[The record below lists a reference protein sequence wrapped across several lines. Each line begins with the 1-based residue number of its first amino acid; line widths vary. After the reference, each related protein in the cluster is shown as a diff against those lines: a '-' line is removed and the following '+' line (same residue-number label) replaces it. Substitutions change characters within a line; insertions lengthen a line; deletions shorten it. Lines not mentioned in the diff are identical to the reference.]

1 MEKSIVKKEELYVE
15 LYPITLALPEHGSS
29 ANTKV
34 YRGFIGNKPFQLV
47 YVCSSHETNTAAIE
61 QFEKLLAETRNNID
75 TICNEKTKEAEHIF
89 ETLLAHINTT
99 WAKQVESKYHGF
111 IKTATLSLAL
121 CFENHIC
128 IADRGKVC
136 AYVVANKGLRAH
148 QAMSTIVDGVGSTP
162 QHSATLF
169 ESSLCGPL
177 IPNTRVLIASPS
189 IKLVGGSGEI
199 GNILQKP
206 TTTMQEIAARIVK
219 KIEHK
224 ISESAFFVIID
235 VKKNTDYLQNRA
247 TPVPPI
253 HERTPL
259 TLITILKKIGVW
271 LRSTLFIIAHK
282 ATFKKTAPES
292 VETPD
297 ISKWKKEE
305 KRTPAQTMHHLLTQ
319 TKKILLRLLFGI
331 LIPLYTVLQRSFQKY
346 LELPRIKQI
355 IIGSLVGTGLLLIGT
370 LFYNNHRSQI
380 ALEEKEIATLIS
392 TLKEQKN
399 RLDTILPFQ
408 DGEKISAILTEV
420 QTNINRLTQLGGET
434 RSDAQT
440 LLAEFA
446 TQQATLE
453 KRIPVEEKFVLR
465 IESEYPH
472 HLHSQ
477 TNGYI
482 IYNNQGELFKEQEKL
497 PLSQSIIPTIE
508 RISGDESLLIHS
520 EEKLFTY
527 NLEKKS
533 VTEVQIPLMESEKS
547 ALKIPYSSF
556 IYTVSNDGEILKHTA
571 ALDGYGKAILWG
583 KGEITDVQHVSIAT
597 AIYLASPTTVIKLF
611 KGKQEVFNTK
621 LIMPPLK
628 NISQLFAH
636 PTSARVHLCEAQH
649 GRIVTLSQTGEVLA
663 QYQTK
668 PFDSCAIDDTN
679 NTAYVIRTNEISSF
693 SIIK

>member
-1 MEKSIVKKEELYVE
+1 MENSIVKKEELYVE

-29 ANTKV
+29 AHTKV

-47 YVCSSHETNTAAIE
+47 YVFSSHETNTAAIE
-61 QFEKLLAETRNNID
+61 QFETVLIETRNNID
-75 TICNEKTKEAEHIF
+75 TICNEKTKEAQHIF
-89 ETLLAHINTT
+89 ETLLAHLNTT
-99 WAKQVESKYHGF
+99 WAKKIESKHHGF

-136 AYVVANKGLRAH
+136 AYVVANKGLRAY

-162 QHSATLF
+162 QHSTTLF

-253 HERTPL
+253 HERTPR
-259 TLITILKKIGVW
+259 TFISVLKKIGVW
-271 LRSTLFIIAHK
+271 LRGGIFIIAHK
-282 ATFKKTAPES
+282 ITLKKTPAEKL
-292 VETPD
+292 ETPD

-305 KRTPAQTMHHLLTQ
+305 KRTPAQTMRHLALQ
-319 TKKILLRLLFGI
+319 TKKILLRIIFSI
-331 LIPLYTVLQRSFQKY
+331 LIPLYGLLSRGFQKY

-355 IIGSLVGTGLLLIGT
+355 IIGSLVGTGFLLIGT
-370 LFYNNHRSQI
+370 LFYNNHRAQI
-380 ALEEKEIATLIS
+380 AIQEKEIATIIA
-392 TLKEQKN
+392 TLTEQKN

-408 DGEKISAILTEV
+408 DGEKIQAILNEV
-420 QTNINRLTQLGGET
+420 TTNINRLTQLGGEKNQT
-434 RSDAQT
+434 AVT
-440 LLAEFA
+440 LLQEFA
-446 TQQATLE
+446 QQKTTLE
-453 KRIPVEEKFVLR
+453 KRIPVEEKIIMR
-465 IESEYPH
+465 IENEFPH
-472 HLHSQ
+472 YLHSQ
-477 TNGYI
+477 TKGYLV
-482 IYNNQGELFKEQEKL
+482 YNRNGELFKEQEKL
-497 PLSQSIIPTIE
+497 PLSQSIVPTIE
-508 RISGDESLLIHS
+508 SITGDETLLMQS
-520 EEKLFTY
+520 ESKLFAY
-527 NLEKKS
+527 NLSKKS
-533 VTEVQIPLMESEKS
+533 VEEVQIPLMESEKN

-556 IYTVSNDGEILKHTA
+556 IYTASPDGEILKHTA
-571 ALDGYGKAILWG
+571 SLNGYGKAILWG
-583 KGEITDVQHVSIAT
+583 KGEITNVQHISIAT
-597 AIYLASPTTVIKLF
+597 AIYLASPDTVIKLF

-621 LIMPPLK
+621 LVTPPLN
-628 NISQLFAH
+628 NITHLFAH
-636 PTSARVHLCEAQH
+636 PTTQRIHLCEATN
-649 GRIVTLSQTGEVLA
+649 GRIITLSSTGEMIA

-668 PFDSCAIDDTN
+668 PFDACAIDDTDN
-679 NTAYVIRTNEISSF
+679 AAYVIRNNEISSF
-693 SIIK
+693 PIIK

>member
-29 ANTKV
+29 AHTKV
-34 YRGFIGNKPFQLV
+34 YRGFVGNKPFQLV
-47 YVCSSHETNTAAIE
+47 YVCSSQETNTTAIE
-61 QFEKLLAETRNNID
+61 QFEKLLVETRNDID

-89 ETLLAHINTT
+89 ETILAHINTT
-99 WAKQVESKYHGF
+99 WAKKIESKYHGF
-111 IKTATLSLAL
+111 IKTATLSLAI

-162 QHSATLF
+162 QHSTTLF

-199 GNILQKP
+199 GNILQKT

-235 VKKNTDYLQNRA
+235 VKKNTDYLLNRA

-253 HERTPL
+253 HERTPF
-259 TLITILKKIGVW
+259 TFISTLKKIGVW
-271 LRSTLFIIAHK
+271 TQGALFIIAHK
-282 ATFKKTAPES
+282 ATFKKSATENT
-292 VETPD
+292 ETPD

-305 KRTPAQTMHHLLTQ
+305 KRTPMQTIHYILLQ
-319 TKKILLRLLFGI
+319 TKKILLRVLFGI
-331 LIPLYTVLQRSFQKY
+331 LIPLYTLLQRSFQKY
-346 LELPRIKQI
+346 LELPRVKQI
-355 IIGSLVGTGLLLIGT
+355 IIASLVSTGLLLIGT
-370 LFYNNHRSQI
+370 LFYNNHRAQI
-380 ALEEKEIATLIS
+380 ALEEKEVSTLIS
-392 TLKEQKN
+392 SLKEQKN

-408 DGEKISAILTEV
+408 DGEKISLLLSEI
-420 QTNINRLTQLGGET
+420 QDNIVRLIQLGGEKN
-434 RSDAQT
+434 AEVQP
-440 LLAEFA
+440 LLTEFA

-453 KRIPVEEKFVLR
+453 KRVPVEEKFVMR

-472 HLHSQ
+472 FLHSQ
-477 TNGYI
+477 KNGYLV
-482 IYNNQGELFKEQEKL
+482 YNTNGELFKEQEKL
-497 PLSQSIIPTIE
+497 PLSQSIIPTISKL
-508 RISGDESLLIHS
+508 SGDEQLLIES
-520 EEKLFTY
+520 EGKLFTY
-527 NLEKKS
+527 ITEKKS
-533 VTEVQIPLMESEKS
+533 VEEVQIPLMEAEKT

-556 IYTVSNDGEILKHTA
+556 IYTISKDGNILKHTA
-571 ALDGYGKAILWG
+571 SAKGYGNAILWG
-583 KGEITDVQHVSIAT
+583 KGDITDVEHVSIT
-597 AIYLASPTTVIKLF
+597 TSIFIASKNSVIKLF

-628 NISQLFAH
+628 DISQLFVH
-636 PTSARVHLCEAQH
+636 PTSSRVHLCEAQS
-649 GRIVTLSQTGEVLA
+649 GRVVTLSQTGEVIA

-668 PFDSCAIDDTN
+668 PFDSCALDDENST
-679 NTAYVIRTNEISSF
+679 TYIIRTNEISSF
-693 SIIK
+693 PIIK